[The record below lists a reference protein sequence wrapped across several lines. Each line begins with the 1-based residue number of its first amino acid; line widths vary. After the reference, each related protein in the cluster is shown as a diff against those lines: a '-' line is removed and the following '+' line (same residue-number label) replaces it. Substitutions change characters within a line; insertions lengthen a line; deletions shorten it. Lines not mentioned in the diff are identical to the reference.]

1 MTVFTY
7 SQARQNFAAVLDR
20 ARREGGVLIKRKDGS
35 VFTLCPETPRSSPL
49 DVKGVKTKV
58 STDQIVRAV
67 RESRR
72 PRSTPRRS
80 R

>member
-20 ARREGGVLIKRKDGS
+20 ALKEGKVIIKRKDGS
-35 VFTLCPETPRSSPL
+35 TFMLAPEITDKSPL
-49 DVKGVKTKV
+49 DVKGVKTEV
-58 STDQIVRAV
+58 STKDIVRAV

-72 PRSTPRRS
+72 H
-80 R
+80 

>member
-7 SQARQNFAAVLDR
+7 SQARQNFATVLDR
-20 ARREGGVLIKRKDGS
+20 TLKENKVIIKRKDGS
-35 VFTLCPETPRSSPL
+35 TFTLAPEITSKSPL

-58 STDQIVRAV
+58 STREIVRAV

-72 PRSTPRRS
+72 K
-80 R
+80 